1 MHGSGR
7 RHLRAIHGCK
17 HWWHDRQHCSKQHD
31 PSSTAVSFL
40 LTDLFIPWRR
50 HSTPFVVYLFH
61 RYFLLLVLW
70 WCSFNAYVAN
80 GFPFLCFFLRCVQSV
95 HKLLKARNDAYAVK
109 LQNPTSVSHAL
120 RWKALRSQV
129 QKELRQM
136 ENSWWVS
143 KAREIQSYADT
154 NDTQKFYE
162 AIKATYG
169 SSHHS
174 VHPVRFTLIKDQ
186 QGILT
191 RWAEHLGDLL
201 NHLSAL
207 PIPHL

>member
-1 MHGSGR
+1 MEAASTSLGFRSR
-7 RHLRAIHGCK
+7 K
-17 HWWHDRQHCSKQHD
+17 HQDWFDENN
-31 PSSTAVSFL
+31 
-40 LTDLFIPWRR
+40 TD
-50 HSTPFVVYLFH
+50 
-61 RYFLLLVLW
+61 
-70 WCSFNAYVAN
+70 
-80 GFPFLCFFLRCVQSV
+80 V

-109 LQNPTSVSHAL
+109 LQNPMSVSHDL

-143 KAREIQSYADT
+143 KASEIQSYADT

-169 SSHHS
+169 PSHHS
-174 VHPVRFTLIKDQ
+174 VHPVRSKDGNTPIKDQ
-186 QGILT
+186 QGILA

-201 NHLSAL
+201 NHISSTDPSFIDLL
-207 PIPHL
+207 LQLPPIPELDHLQDFHEVHTAIKGLKNNKSAGPDTLPAEVL